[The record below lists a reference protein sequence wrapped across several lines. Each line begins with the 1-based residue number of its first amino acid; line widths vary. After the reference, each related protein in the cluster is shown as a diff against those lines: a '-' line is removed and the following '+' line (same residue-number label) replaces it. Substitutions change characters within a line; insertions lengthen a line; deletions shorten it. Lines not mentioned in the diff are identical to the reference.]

1 MTCASKISATEEHD
15 LKLRVP
21 EPCEG
26 LDLNF
31 CRNPTCASYGIKPDP
46 FKRPNNA
53 TPAPPGVLRGVVSG
67 KKHEEYFQCPTCNKT
82 SRLKNNRAVMEEFR
96 RLQRSRTHDPTA
108 PGCKT
113 SGCFAQGMAT
123 DDHPEFYRRF
133 GKTAKG
139 DPRWQCRLCQKTFSV
154 GRPARRQKRSDK
166 NRMLFQMLCND
177 MSFAKICKITGITY
191 QDLYKRIDFFHDQV
205 RGFLVERE
213 DFSLVNFH
221 QSGSR
226 FATDSQTLMVN
237 WPTRRQ
243 RTSIAIQHLCTAH
256 ARSGYIMEA
265 SLQFDPSMS
274 MQDAEEIARKAN
286 EAHVSIAFRDHARV
300 WTQTEFD
307 AYLVKLQKQKSVK
320 LTTLYKLPH
329 RGVLVRY
336 DILQH
341 AHALRLREMLSS
353 TDAPLYFVMDDD
365 RGLQQAFTSTFVNE
379 IRERR
384 ADLAVVSFDKGMTND
399 RRNQVVAAGQ
409 ALLAGLTGIGHAQLR
424 ELSNQDYAA
433 LVDREVAIMT
443 ILHPQPLDMGFL
455 YPFPRKSEP
464 NKEVKILTDR
474 PGRSCRSSARMLRLA
489 TLRSVDSYFHK
500 FRSNVRFASR
510 PAVSSGNVGHT
521 WKRQYLYKPD
531 TMVKLAEIY
540 RFYHNWCDTGEDKKT
555 PAMRLG
561 LARGRIYERDFL

>member
-1 MTCASKISATEEHD
+1 
-15 LKLRVP
+15 
-21 EPCEG
+21 
-26 LDLNF
+26 
-31 CRNPTCASYGIKPDP
+31 
-46 FKRPNNA
+46 
-53 TPAPPGVLRGVVSG
+53 
-67 KKHEEYFQCPTCNKT
+67 
-82 SRLKNNRAVMEEFR
+82 MEEFK
-96 RLQRSRTHDPTA
+96 RLKCFRSQDPSA
-108 PGCKT
+108 PACGT
-113 SGCFAQGMAT
+113 SGCFAQGMPT
-123 DDHPEFYRRF
+123 HDHPEFYRRF

-139 DPRWQCRLCQKTFSV
+139 DPRWQCRLCQKTFSA

-177 MSFAKICKITGITY
+177 MSFAKICKITGMTY

-213 DFSLVNFH
+213 DFSEVDFH
-221 QSGSR
+221 RSGSR
-226 FATDSQTLMVN
+226 FATDSQTLMIN

-243 RTSIAIQHLCTAH
+243 RTSVAIQHLCTAH

-274 MQDAEEIARKAN
+274 MQEAEDIAQNAN
-286 EAHVSIAFRDHARV
+286 EEHASIAFRNHARV

-320 LTTLYKLPH
+320 ITNLYQLPQ

-341 AHALRLREMLSS
+341 AHALWLRDLLSS

-365 RGLQQAFTSTFVNE
+365 RGLQQAFSSAFANE

-409 ALLAGLTGIGHAQLR
+409 AFLSGLTGVSHAQLR
-424 ELSNQDYAA
+424 NLSNQDYAD
-433 LVDREVAIMT
+433 LVDKEVAIMKV
-443 ILHPQPLDMGFL
+443 LGQRPLEMGFH

-464 NKEVKILTDR
+464 NKQVKILTDR
-474 PGRSCRSSARMLRLA
+474 PSRSPRSSARMLRLA

-510 PAVSSGNVGHT
+510 PAISSGSVGQT

-540 RFYHNWCDTGEDKKT
+540 RFYHNWCDPGEDKKT

-561 LARGRIYERDFL
+561 LARGRIYERDFM